1 MTKKTHDSSCTSVK
15 QLSTNFTLSKHLS
28 TPKLDIYL
36 SLAEMAGLNNLI
48 DNNKYILLG
57 WTCPYCN
64 D

>member
-57 WTCPYCN
+57 
-64 D
+64 